1 MIFLDNKVTPPGCQ
15 GPGPGPRIYDVRH
28 LRADDCTCQHPEI
41 VACIYCLFFFIFKS
55 PCYNCGFKEFIPKFV
70 MASNPV
76 MELDIWKGEW
86 GLPSIDVNC
95 LEVMVRD
102 RRN

>member
-1 MIFLDNKVTPPGCQ
+1 MTYVILEQTIVLAN
-15 GPGPGPRIYDVRH
+15 I
-28 LRADDCTCQHPEI
+28 LIPEI

-55 PCYNCGFKEFIPKFV
+55 PCYNCGFKGFIPKFV